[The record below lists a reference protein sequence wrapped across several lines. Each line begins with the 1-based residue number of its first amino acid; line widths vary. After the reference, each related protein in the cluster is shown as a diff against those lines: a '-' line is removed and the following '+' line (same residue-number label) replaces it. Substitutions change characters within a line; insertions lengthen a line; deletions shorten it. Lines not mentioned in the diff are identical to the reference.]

1 MTENTPAIQK
11 EKTDIVKQ
19 HDLSV
24 IEQLVMQGDLSKLDS
39 QQRLTY
45 YHKVCESLGLNPY
58 TKPFDYISLNGKLQ
72 LYARKDAT
80 EQLRSV
86 KNISITKLE
95 GRVVDD
101 LFIVKATATMPNG
114 RTDEST
120 GAVSIGFLKGDAKAN
135 AIMKA
140 ETKAKRRVTLSIAG
154 LGWVDE
160 TEIETI
166 PSAVRVDVNM
176 DTGEIIK
183 PDTNMSQQKPVASLS
198 HNPETLQTITMDAP
212 KHNEEHI
219 PEATKMVD
227 NIPRISPEELNV
239 FLVNYVNTT
248 GEFKVNFEKY
258 INTEWNVKNFKD
270 ITEANYPLVMS
281 WIAKNIEMQSMPKGN

>member
-11 EKTDIVKQ
+11 TQTDITKE

-24 IEQLVMQGDLSKLDS
+24 IERVVMQGDLSKLDS
-39 QQRLTY
+39 QQRVTY

-120 GAVSIGFLKGDAKAN
+120 GAVTIGSLKGDAKAN

-166 PSAVRVDVNM
+166 TSAVHVNVNM
-176 DTGEIIK
+176 ETGDIIK
-183 PDTNMSQQKPVASLS
+183 PEMQVI
-198 HNPETLQTITMDAP
+198 HNPETLQTITMNSLTSIIDHIPDAP
-212 KHNEEHI
+212 K
-219 PEATKMVD
+219 MVED
-227 NIPRISPEELNV
+227 ISRITQEELNE
-239 FLVNYVNTT
+239 FLTHYVDTDDS
-248 GEFKVNFEKY
+248 FKEGFEKY
-258 INTEWNVKNFKD
+258 IANSWNVKDFKD
-270 ITEANYPLVMS
+270 IPADKYHMIMG
-281 WIAKNIEMQSMPKGN
+281 WIVKNIEMQSMRKS

>member
-1 MTENTPAIQK
+1 MTENLPQIQK
-11 EKTDIVKQ
+11 EKMDIAKE
-19 HDLSV
+19 HELSA
-24 IEQLVMQGDLSKLDS
+24 IEQVVMQGDLSKLDS
-39 QQRLTY
+39 KQRLTY

-166 PSAVRVDVNM
+166 PSAVKIDVNM
-176 DTGEIIK
+176 DTGELVEC
-183 PDTNMSQQKPVASLS
+183 NANLLQKT
-198 HNPETLQTITMDAP
+198 PETSQTITLDTP
-212 KHNEEHI
+212 KDNENHFVGI
-219 PEATKMVD
+219 NKMVD
-227 NIPRISPEELNV
+227 NTSRISTAELNI
-239 FLVNYVNTT
+239 FLTNYPGTT

-258 INTEWNVKNFKD
+258 ILTEWDIKDFKD
-270 ITEANYPLVMS
+270 FNEEQFPLVMS
-281 WIAKNIEMQSMPKGN
+281 WIAKNIEMQSMPEGV